1 MPRVYSRRFPRRD
14 RKVVHAQS
22 ARSAASISIAYS
34 SGMTWTWR
42 GSWATSGFI
51 TTSIACIARSMA
63 RRPHT
68 APAHPRPLLPRLII
82 TLGGSIAAVC
92 SRPPSP
98 LVLGIRVP
106 HAVCADSYALRMCGP
121 KAGARS
127 DRARGRRIV
136 TIPESRVFHCGV
148 QSRTSEAPSA
158 RCLGKLST
166 SAVHHLSDTN
176 FCPIKRCHLSRLSAA
191 SDLIEV
197 ALLSATVS
205 CTFRR
210 LLFVSMLR

>member
-1 MPRVYSRRFPRRD
+1 MYSQRFPRRD

-22 ARSAASISIAYS
+22 ARFAASISIAYS
-34 SGMTWTWR
+34 SGTRWTWR
-42 GSWATSGFI
+42 GSWANSGII
-51 TTSIACIARSMA
+51 TTNIACIARSMA
-63 RRPHT
+63 LRPHT
-68 APAHPRPLLPRLII
+68 APAHRHLLLPRLII

-98 LVLGIRVP
+98 LVLGIRAP
-106 HAVCADSYALRMCGP
+106 HAVCADSYALRMCAP

-158 RCLGKLST
+158 RRLGKLST
-166 SAVHHLSDTN
+166 SAVHHLSDTK
-176 FCPIKRCHLSRLSAA
+176 FCPIKRGHLSRLSAA
-191 SDLIEV
+191 SDLTEI
-197 ALLSATVS
+197 AILSATGS
-205 CTFRR
+205 PTFRL
-210 LLFVSMLR
+210 LLFISMLS